1 MNSREAQDAPLFLM
15 SDEEMM
21 ARWNDQ
27 RLMEEIVE
35 RWNRAMAFTAPPP
48 VRPVAPPQN
57 AKKGHPTGKER
68 VLAVLLDCRWHFGY
82 ELCGP
87 EVGGSEGL
95 RRLRELRKD
104 WIIEMRKRDGRASRE
119 YRLIDRKAG

>member
-1 MNSREAQDAPLFLM
+1 MNSREAQDAPLFLQ
-15 SDEEMM
+15 SDEE
-21 ARWNDQ
+21 
-27 RLMEEIVE
+27 RLKVEIQE
-35 RWNRAMAFTAPPP
+35 RWTRAMAFTAPPP

-68 VLAVLLDCRWHFGY
+68 VLAVLLDRRWHFGH

-95 RRLRELRKD
+95 RRLRELRTD
-104 WIIEMRKRDGRASRE
+104 WIIEMRKREGRASRE
-119 YRLIDRKAG
+119 YRLIGRREG